1 MKNSFGNN
9 ITITLYGES
18 HGSSVGCV
26 IDGLASGI
34 PVDENNINQFL
45 ALRRPNGTI
54 STSRCEADEFS
65 IKSGVFNGYTT
76 GTPICIDIPNED
88 KRSLDYKETAN
99 LARPSHADY
108 TANCKY
114 NGYQDYR
121 GGGHFSGRITAAIV
135 AAGGIIIPA
144 LKRKGISIGTHIKSC
159 GGVEDRDFSDYK
171 ADIELLSNLNFA
183 VLDNSAGSAMQEKI
197 IEAKNNLDSIGGVLE
212 TAVIGI
218 DAGIGEPWFDS
229 VESLISHA
237 MFSVPGIKGIEFG
250 AGFEIANM
258 TGSTANDEF
267 SVNNGSI
274 VTNTNNSGGINGG
287 ITNGMPIVFRCA
299 VRPTPTIGKEQ
310 KTINFKT
317 NENTILAAKGRHD
330 PCIAHRARIVVDS
343 LTAIV
348 IADLLTTKYG
358 TDWLAK

>member
-18 HGSSVGCV
+18 HGESVGCV
-26 IDGLASGI
+26 IDGLAPGI
-34 PVDENNINQFL
+34 PVDAENINQML
-45 ALRRPNGTI
+45 SLRRPTGTI

-76 GTPICIDIPNED
+76 GTPICIDIPNTD
-88 KRSLDYKETAN
+88 KRSADYGEMVN

-121 GGGHFSGRITAAIV
+121 GGGHFSGRITAALV

-144 LKRKGISIGTHIKSC
+144 LKRKGILIGTHIKSC
-159 GGVEDRDFSDYK
+159 GGIKDRDFMDYK
-171 ADIELLSNLNFA
+171 SDIEQLSKLPFA
-183 VLDNSAGSAMQEKI
+183 VLDNDAANAMQEKI
-197 IEAKNNLDSIGGVLE
+197 IEAKNNLDSVGGILE

-218 DAGIGEPWFDS
+218 DAGVGEPWFDS
-229 VESLISHA
+229 VESLMSHA
-237 MFSVPGIKGIEFG
+237 MFSIPGIKGIEFG
-250 AGFEIANM
+250 AGFGIANM
-258 TGSTANDEF
+258 YGSKANDAFENI
-267 SVNNGSI
+267 SGNVI
-274 VTNTNNSGGINGG
+274 TKTNNSGGINGG

-310 KTINFKT
+310 ETVNYKT
-317 NENTILAAKGRHD
+317 NENAILAAKGRHD
-330 PCIAHRARIVVDS
+330 PCIAHRARIVIDS
-343 LTAIV
+343 LAAIV
-348 IADLLTTKYG
+348 IADMLTTKYG